1 MPDPIILGSFAGGL
15 LLLALGGDLL
25 VRGAVRAGR
34 ALGASPLIA
43 GIFIVAPG
51 TSLPEIIVS
60 VNAAFSGS
68 PGLAVGNIVGSSIA
82 NVFLV
87 LAVAALI
94 FPVMAGGPGQ
104 GRALSATWLAT
115 AIWIGMTAIMPLT
128 PLMGLCFL
136 FILVGYT
143 GLSLFAAARDE
154 VAGRPTGVRA
164 PRPSG
169 PPLWR
174 AMVYIPLG
182 AAALVFASGLI
193 VESAGVAARTLGVPQ
208 EYIGLTALA
217 VGTSLPEIAAS
228 LAAALR
234 QRGDVLIGNILGS
247 NILNILGAGG
257 LVALSGPIAIAPLF
271 HAYDHWVMGLAA
283 LVLAALILTR
293 ARIGRLIGL
302 LLLLVYSAYI
312 YGLVNG
318 VSLLALYQVLTG

>member
-15 LLLALGGDLL
+15 ILLALGGDLL

-34 ALGASPLIA
+34 AFGISPLVA
-43 GIFIVAPG
+43 GIFIVALG
-51 TSLPEIIVS
+51 TSLPEVIVS
-60 VNAAFSGS
+60 VSAAFSGS

-87 LAVAALI
+87 LAIPALI
-94 FPVMAGGPGQ
+94 FPVTAGGPGQ
-104 GRALSATWLAT
+104 RRALSATLLAT
-115 AIWIGMTAIMPLT
+115 AVWIGMTAIMPLT

-143 GLSLFAAARDE
+143 GLSLFAAARDQ
-154 VAGRPTGVRA
+154 VAGKPTGVREPA
-164 PRPSG
+164 PSG

-174 AMVYIPLG
+174 ALIYIPLG

-193 VESAGVAARTLGVPQ
+193 VDSASVAARTVGVPQ
-208 EYIGLTALA
+208 EYIGLTLLA
-217 VGTSLPEIAAS
+217 VGTSLPEIGAS
-228 LAAALR
+228 LAAAFR
-234 QRGDVLIGNILGS
+234 RRGDVLVGNILGS

-257 LVALSGPIAIAPLF
+257 LAAFSGPIAIAPLLY
-271 HAYDHWVMGLAA
+271 AYDHWVMGLAA
-283 LVLAALILTR
+283 LVLAILILTR

-302 LLLLVYSAYI
+302 LLLLVYAAYI

-318 VSLLALYQVLTG
+318 VSLLALYRVLAG